1 MSGEYEEKC
10 VCECV
15 ISFIMTL
22 QDVDFLARYTNEG
35 TKADYS
41 SEGSLITAQW

>member
-1 MSGEYEEKC
+1 MVNMKRDVG
-10 VCECV
+10 VM
-15 ISFIMTL
+15 SFIMTL

>member
-1 MSGEYEEKC
+1 MVNMKRNVG
-10 VCECV
+10 V

-35 TKADYS
+35 TKVDYS
-41 SEGSLITAQW
+41 SEGSLITDPW

>member
-1 MSGEYEEKC
+1 MVNMKRN
-10 VCECV
+10 VCV

-22 QDVDFLARYTNEG
+22 QDVDFLARYNNEG
-35 TKADYS
+35 TKVDYS